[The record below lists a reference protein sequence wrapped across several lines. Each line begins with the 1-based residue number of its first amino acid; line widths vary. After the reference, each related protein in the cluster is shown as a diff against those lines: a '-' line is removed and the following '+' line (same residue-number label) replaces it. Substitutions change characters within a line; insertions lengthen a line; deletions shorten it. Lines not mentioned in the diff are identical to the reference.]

1 MRYLLAPLL
10 FSVALFGCAAQQ
22 QQQPNGPPGM
32 TASNGDGS
40 GSDMVCHD
48 ETPTGST
55 ISHQVCRPKDDMS
68 NKDQPGVLNDMQH
81 GSPSASPTV
90 GNGGR

>member
-48 ETPTGST
+48 ETPTG
-55 ISHQVCRPKDDMS
+55 
-68 NKDQPGVLNDMQH
+68 
-81 GSPSASPTV
+81 
-90 GNGGR
+90 

>member
-1 MRYLLAPLL
+1 MRILLAPVFVSLGL
-10 FSVALFGCAAQQ
+10 VVGCASQQ
-22 QQQPNGPPGM
+22 QPQPNGPPGM
-32 TASNGDGS
+32 QASNGDGS
-40 GSDMVCHD
+40 GSDVVCHD

-55 ISHQVCRPKDDMS
+55 ISHQVCRPKDFD

-81 GSPSASPTV
+81 GSPAAGPSV